1 MNMID
6 YSICQADVPTDNIM
20 YMSEGDRGRSIASE
34 EEEKAKRRGDS
45 DVERATQSCRW
56 EKGEGEHRC
65 NRFLVSIF
73 HVENWPVHPS
83 GLIYEGRRPK
93 KKP

>member
-1 MNMID
+1 M
-6 YSICQADVPTDNIM
+6 
-20 YMSEGDRGRSIASE
+20 ASA
-34 EEEKAKRRGDS
+34 EEKESHGESRADR
-45 DVERATQSCRW
+45 DVDASTSAQGERQRAAANGGV
-56 EKGEGEHRC
+56 KGEHRC

-83 GLIYEGRRPK
+83 GLIYEGRRLQ